1 MSLKYQK
8 ADDEPLLF
16 INPETGIYFLRKRQG
31 KTDTHVSLQ
40 TTKIVVARKLRDD
53 YKSAIR
59 LRKLGLLPAEDA
71 QNESTPPVER
81 AANVTVAEEK
91 PAATPTTPPDLITSA
106 VSMQLKKGHRSGTD
120 WW

>member
-8 ADDEPLLF
+8 VENEPLLF

-40 TTKIVVARKLRDD
+40 TTKIGPAKKLRDD

-59 LRKLGLLPAEDA
+59 LRKLGLLPAE
-71 QNESTPPVER
+71 EEKTETTPPVEK
-81 AANVTVAEEK
+81 AADVKVAEEK
-91 PAATPTTPPDLITSA
+91 PVATLTTTPD
-106 VSMQLKKGHRSGTD
+106 
-120 WW
+120 